1 MKISPSI
8 RNLLLIWLGWAVV
21 MIGFQ
26 ALVQMRVSLERP
38 DNVLSWTST
47 ETGRSSN
54 ATKAFLT
61 DPFLNGHVAWD
72 SEYYLAIAV
81 DGYESSRIP
90 GVSSLYRSDSMHS
103 FMCRPPK
110 YDCFSLSYA
119 FFPLY
124 SVLIKV
130 VGLPFQL
137 FGMTEIATAT
147 LAAMLVSL
155 LGALVAMLSLYQ
167 LSRTSLGEE
176 GGQRAAFY
184 LLIFPSGFFL
194 AQVYSEGVFLALVFA
209 ALALLDARKWGW
221 AALCGGLAVWA
232 RPGGAILLLPFV
244 IIWLKDKTWRLPAK
258 QAWLLTLAALAPA
271 FSYGIW
277 RITPLAQRF
286 FIVEERFFGRGLL
299 VITQTLN
306 TWGYAFQQLL
316 QGNSSARFY
325 YGLEF
330 AAILLAIIAC
340 LLVLRKKPELA
351 LFGLAMV
358 LFCFTSGSAQG
369 MVRYVLAVPPL
380 FLVLARW
387 GRHPAFDRVW
397 TLACVLIMGLEA
409 MLFTF
414 NFWVA

>member
-8 RNLLLIWLGWAVV
+8 RNLLLIWLGWAVI

-26 ALVQMRVSLERP
+26 GLVQMRVSLERP
-38 DNVLSWTST
+38 DNVLSWTSS

-61 DPFLNGHVAWD
+61 DPFLNAHVAWD

-81 DGYESSRIP
+81 DGYDSSRIP
-90 GVSSLYRSDSMHS
+90 GVSSLYRTDSMHS

-110 YDCFSLSYA
+110 YDCYSLSYA

-130 VGLPFQL
+130 VGLPLRL
-137 FGMTEIATAT
+137 FGLTPIATAT
-147 LAAMLVSL
+147 LAAIMVAL
-155 LGALVAMLSLYQ
+155 LGALAAMLSLYQ
-167 LSRTSLGEE
+167 LSRQELGEE
-176 GGQRAAFY
+176 GGVRAAFY

-194 AQVYSEGVFLALVFA
+194 AQVYSEGVFLGLIFS
-209 ALALLDARKWGW
+209 ALALLNARKWGW
-221 AALCGGLAVWA
+221 AALCGALAVWA

-244 IIWLKDKTWRLPAK
+244 VIWIKDKTWRLPAK
-258 QAWLLTLAALAPA
+258 QLWLRLLAALAPA
-271 FSYGIW
+271 LSYGIW

-286 FIVEERFFGRGLL
+286 FIVEEHFFSRGLL
-299 VITQTLN
+299 AIRQTLLA
-306 TWGYAFQQLL
+306 WSYAGQQLL

-330 AAILLAIIAC
+330 AAILLALLTC
-340 LLVLRKKPELA
+340 LMVLKKRPELA

-358 LFCFTSGSAQG
+358 VFCFTSGSAQG
-369 MVRYVLAVPPL
+369 MVRYVLATPPL
-380 FLVLARW
+380 FLMLARW
-387 GRHPAFDRVW
+387 SKHPAFDRLW